1 MFGTMLVGYAIMWHI
16 VLKTQSGAMMTLC
29 ILAVVLPTFFTSL
42 IGGVWADRYNKK
54 HLINF
59 ADGAIGF
66 VSLAIALSLFAGY
79 DSITLLLVAAMVRA
93 SGQGVQSPAVA
104 SLIPFLVPEDKLLK
118 INGINSSIQS
128 GISLLSPMV
137 AASLMMIAPL
147 GVLFFI
153 DVITAIIAICI
164 LYFLVKVPHAECKRV
179 NTERTLVFAEL
190 INGLRYIKRQ
200 KYLMWFF
207 LLFGLFTVFM
217 SSLCF
222 LWHLQ
227 VTRNFGA
234 DIWRLSANE
243 IANAG
248 GMILGGVFV
257 GIWSFRNKMY
267 SIGMASVITGIMTV
281 LFGVWTNFIPY
292 LVCMAI
298 LGMATPYFM
307 APSMTLIQE
316 KVLPDYLGRVLSVF
330 TMLGSVIMPLGML
343 FFGPLADIININYIF
358 LGTGAVMV
366 FLGTLY
372 FVSKTLRVA
381 GIKNGNENI

>member
-1 MFGTMLVGYAIMWHI
+1 
-16 VLKTQSGAMMTLC
+16 
-29 ILAVVLPTFFTSL
+29 
-42 IGGVWADRYNKK
+42 
-54 HLINF
+54 
-59 ADGAIGF
+59 
-66 VSLAIALSLFAGY
+66 
-79 DSITLLLVAAMVRA
+79 
-93 SGQGVQSPAVA
+93 
-104 SLIPFLVPEDKLLK
+104 
-118 INGINSSIQS
+118 
-128 GISLLSPMV
+128 MV
-137 AASLMMIAPL
+137 AASLMMIATL
-147 GVLFFI
+147 EVLFFI
-153 DVITAIIAICI
+153 DVITAIIAVCI
-164 LYFLVKVPHAECKRV
+164 LYFLVKVPHTERKSV
-179 NTERTLVFAEL
+179 NTERTLIFAEL

-227 VTRNFGA
+227 VTRNFGT

-248 GMILGGVFV
+248 GMILGGVLV

-298 LGMATPYFM
+298 LGVVTPYFM

-358 LGTGAVMV
+358 IGTGAVMV

-381 GIKNGNENI
+381 GIKNGNEDI